1 MSTAPAYPLSLQR
14 VPLHNGAETG
24 LEGVRG
30 AFLPLSQW
38 WERGQG

>member
-14 VPLHNGAETG
+14 VPLHNGGGDGIGGSERC
-24 LEGVRG
+24 L
-30 AFLPLSQW
+30 LPLSQW